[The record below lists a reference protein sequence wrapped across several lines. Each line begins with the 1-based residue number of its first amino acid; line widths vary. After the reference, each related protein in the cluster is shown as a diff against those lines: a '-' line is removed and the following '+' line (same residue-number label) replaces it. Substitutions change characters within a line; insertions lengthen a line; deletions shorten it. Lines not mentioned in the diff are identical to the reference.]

1 VLMATLCLPWG
12 CFLFNTETQTWRLG
26 LLDILLYPDGYDEQ
40 VPAWITVLTSF
51 CDKLN
56 EFPRPR

>member
-1 VLMATLCLPWG
+1 
-12 CFLFNTETQTWRLG
+12 
-26 LLDILLYPDGYDEQ
+26 LYPDGYDEQ